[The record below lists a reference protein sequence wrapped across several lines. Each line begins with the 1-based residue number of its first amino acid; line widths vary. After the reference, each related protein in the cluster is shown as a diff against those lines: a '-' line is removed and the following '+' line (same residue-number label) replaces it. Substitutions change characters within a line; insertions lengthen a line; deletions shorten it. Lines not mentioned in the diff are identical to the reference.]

1 MIKHIRIAA
10 FLWLIL
16 AAPSTVEAQEQNGLL
31 GELWGKI
38 EEKYPGVA
46 SKESK
51 VNAAKLEEQV
61 VKGERL
67 PQVKGQA
74 QNTYSTYEGTMGAFF
89 PQAGLINVSGS
100 DNLTGASFSPNTY
113 ASATIEWELFS
124 FGKMQNK
131 SKAAKS
137 NTNRIQSEKEAYLL
151 SLKRDLSN
159 RFLQLLY
166 SESQLVWNNK
176 NLERL
181 YSVRGITAS
190 LARAGIKSAA
200 DSLLASSS
208 YSQAL
213 GENEKIKGQKH
224 AALIKLLELTGEE
237 EEVSLQ
243 NSISKFLDPKKIL
256 EESSH
261 NIHSNHPALNAVEE
275 TKKQLE
281 YSGKSQKRAALP
293 TINLLAG
300 YAYRGTGIGK
310 DHVVSGKWKDGFS
323 NTANN
328 ALVGIGITWNI
339 TDLYT
344 QKKKGN
350 SLVKEAESVDYLYK
364 QYELAMQAD
373 LSATQNKITHQY
385 VEVQRTKD
393 AQEQAASAY
402 EMYFSRYKSGLMD
415 LSTLLQIQQLLEQ
428 AENKH
433 IEAAYGY
440 WNLLA
445 VEAALIA
452 DFDYL
457 FNNF

>member
-1 MIKHIRIAA
+1 MIKYIRITAL
-10 FLWLIL
+10 LWSIL
-16 AAPSTVEAQEQNGLL
+16 ATPYSVMAQEQSGLL

-51 VNAAKLEEQV
+51 INAAKLKEQA

-67 PQVKGQA
+67 PQLKGQA

-137 NTNRIQSEKEAYLL
+137 HINKTQSEKEAYLL
-151 SLKRDLSN
+151 SLKRELSH

-166 SESQLVWNNK
+166 TESHMVWNNK

-181 YSVRGITAS
+181 YSVREITAS
-190 LARAGIKSAA
+190 LARAGVKSPA

-208 YSQAL
+208 YNQAL
-213 GENEKIKGQKH
+213 GENEKIKGQKF
-224 AALIKLLELTGEE
+224 AALVKVLELTGEE
-237 EEVSLQ
+237 EVSIQ
-243 NSISKFLDPKKIL
+243 GSVSKFLNPKKIL
-256 EESSH
+256 EESSQ
-261 NIHSNHPALNAVEE
+261 NIQSSHPALNAVVE
-275 TKKQLE
+275 TKKELE
-281 YSGKSQKRAALP
+281 YSGKAQKRAAFP
-293 TINLLAG
+293 SVNLLGG

-310 DHVVSGKWKDGFS
+310 DNEVSGKWKDGFS

-328 ALVGIGITWNI
+328 ALIGVGITWNI

-344 QKKKGN
+344 QRKRGN
-350 SLVKEAESVDYLYK
+350 SLIKDAESVDYQYK
-364 QYELAMQAD
+364 EHELAMQAD
-373 LSATQNKITHQY
+373 LSATQNKILHQY
-385 VEVQRTKD
+385 LEVQRTND
-393 AQEQAASAY
+393 AQKQAESAY
-402 EMYFSRYKSGLMD
+402 EMYLSRYKSGLMD
-415 LSTLLQIQQLLEQ
+415 LSTLLQIQQLLEH

-440 WNLLA
+440 WTLLA

>member
-1 MIKHIRIAA
+1 MIKYLRITA

-16 AAPSTVEAQEQNGLL
+16 TIPTLVQAQEKNGLL
-31 GELWGKI
+31 RELWDEV
-38 EEKYPGVA
+38 EEMYPGLA
-46 SKESK
+46 SRESK
-51 VNAAKLEEQV
+51 VSVAKLNEQV
-61 VKGERL
+61 VKGQRL
-67 PQVKGQA
+67 PQLKGQA
-74 QNTYSTYEGTMGAFF
+74 QNTYSTYEGIMGAFF

-100 DNLTGASFSPNTY
+100 DDLTGASFSPNTY

-131 SKAAKS
+131 TKAARS
-137 NTNRIQSEKEAYLL
+137 NTNKVQSEKEAYLL
-151 SLKRDLSN
+151 ALKRDLSN

-176 NLERL
+176 NLDRL
-181 YSVRGITAS
+181 YSVRDITAG

-208 YSQAL
+208 YNQAL
-213 GENEKIKGQKH
+213 GENEKIKGQKS
-224 AALIKLLELTGEE
+224 AALIKLLELTGKEE
-237 EEVSLQ
+237 ITMGGSV
-243 NSISKFLDPKKIL
+243 SKFLDPKRIS
-256 EESSH
+256 EESSQS
-261 NIHSNHPALNAVEE
+261 IQSNHPALNAVKE

-281 YSGKSQKRAALP
+281 YSGKSEKNAALP
-293 TINLLAG
+293 SLKLLGG
-300 YAYRGTGIGK
+300 YAYRGTGIGG
-310 DHVVSGKWKDGFS
+310 DNVVSGKWKDGFS

-328 ALVGIGITWNI
+328 ALIGIGITWNI
-339 TDLYT
+339 SDLYT
-344 QKKKGN
+344 QNKKGN
-350 SLVKEAESVDYLYK
+350 SLIKEAESVEYLY
-364 QYELAMQAD
+364 QQHELAMQSD

-385 VEVQRTKD
+385 AEVQRTKN

-402 EMYFSRYKSGLMD
+402 EMYLSRYKSGLMD

-440 WNLLA
+440 WRLLA
-445 VEAALIA
+445 VEAALVA